1 MNRYRSP
8 PKRTNFQMEL
18 LSDGSRKQPYDIL
31 IFFIIAQKELKMNR
45 LRLHSSICQT
55 ALDITN
61 SSLVHDTVMM
71 LTNIRPVPTY
81 KDGEKTDKIGAYM
94 YECVDLFSFDRISIK
109 VEGSNPL
116 IDPEDLLE
124 RREAGEKIFVEVI
137 GGTVTAYYN
146 ERLNS
151 IEDSFKARELRIV
164 TNHEI

>member
-1 MNRYRSP
+1 MNP
-8 PKRTNFQMEL
+8 VKLN
-18 LSDGSRKQPYDIL
+18 
-31 IFFIIAQKELKMNR
+31 
-45 LRLHSSICQT
+45 SSICQRP
-55 ALDITN
+55 LDIMN
-61 SSLVHDTVMM
+61 SSRIHNIVMM
-71 LTNIRPVPTY
+71 LIGIRPVPIY
-81 KDGEKTDKIGAYM
+81 KDGKRTDEIGAYM

-116 IDPEDLLE
+116 IDPEELLE

-137 GGTVTAYYN
+137 GGTVTAYYS